1 MKKYILEFVRRGLTA
16 FGVGPV
22 ILAVLYLALHRQ
34 GIVQTLTV
42 NEVCLG
48 IFTLSAL
55 AFVAG
60 GMNVI
65 YRIERMPLMVAILI
79 HGIVLYA
86 SYLLTYLVNGWLD
99 WGTLPILVFSGI
111 FVVGYLG
118 IWTII
123 YIIIRKNTTKL
134 NEKLQQKQQQEDNLQ
149 LLL

>member
-16 FGVGPV
+16 FGFGPV

-34 GIVQTLTV
+34 GIVQMLTV

-65 YRIERMPLMVAILI
+65 YRIERLPLMVAILI

-118 IWTII
+118 IWAII

-134 NEKLQQKQQQEDNLQ
+134 NEKLQQKQQQEM
-149 LLL
+149 

>member
-16 FGVGPV
+16 FGFGPV
-22 ILAVLYLALHRQ
+22 ILAVLYLMLHRQ

-65 YRIERMPLMVAILI
+65 YRIERLPLMVAILI

-99 WGTLPILVFSGI
+99 WGMLPILVFSGI

-118 IWTII
+118 IWAII
-123 YIIIRKNTTKL
+123 CIIIRKNTTKL
-134 NEKLQQKQQQEDNLQ
+134 NEKLQQKQQQEM
-149 LLL
+149 

>member
-1 MKKYILEFVRRGLTA
+1 MRRNVFEFVWRGLVA
-16 FGVGPV
+16 CGFGPLV
-22 ILAVLYLALHRQ
+22 LAALYLLLQRQ
-34 GIVQTLTV
+34 GVLHTLTV

-65 YRIERMPLMVAILI
+65 YRIERLPLMVAILI

-118 IWTII
+118 IWAII

-134 NEKLQQKQQQEDNLQ
+134 NEKLQQKQQQEM
-149 LLL
+149 

>member
-16 FGVGPV
+16 FGFGPV
-22 ILAVLYLALHRQ
+22 ILAVLYLMLHRQ

-65 YRIERMPLMVAILI
+65 YRIERLPLMVAILI

-99 WGTLPILVFSGI
+99 WGMFPILVFSGI
-111 FVVGYLG
+111 FVLGYLA
-118 IWTII
+118 IWAVI
-123 YIIIRKNTTKL
+123 YSIIRRNT
-134 NEKLQQKQQQEDNLQ
+134 EKVNAVLKKQRQKVEE
-149 LLL
+149 